1 MNIGYLSINLFLLQF
16 LSAVSYS
23 LQSTFTTSAEFIT
36 KYFVSIVNEIDFF
49 LVQKI
54 CC

>member
-1 MNIGYLSINLFLLQF
+1 MSLFLLQF

-23 LQSTFTTSAEFIT
+23 LQSTFTSSVELIT
-36 KYFVSIVNEIDFF
+36 KYFASIVNEIDFF
-49 LVQKI
+49 LFQKI